1 MGTTNNKTVSMY
13 KENVLATNKRA
24 KEQSKS
30 LYGAIATLNALSV
43 EIALNE
49 KWAQLVAIASDKKHT
64 NNKLAYEL
72 IKKHTKANHKSGNYG
87 VFYVLQGLNRV
98 AITDINIAIQ
108 PIAVKVT
115 EEKAPVKAKAKVKA
129 PINEK
134 LAEILA
140 EIETN
145 YNMGIITRSEKN
157 KQVQHA
163 KKESRE
169 LAVA

>member
-1 MGTTNNKTVSMY
+1 MGTTNKKSVSMY

-49 KWAQLVAIASDKKHT
+49 KWAQLVSIAFDKKHT

-72 IKKHTKANHKSGNYG
+72 IKKHTKANHKSGSFG

-108 PIAVKVT
+108 PIVVKATPKVT
-115 EEKAPVKAKAKVKA
+115 PKKA
-129 PINEK
+129 
-134 LAEILA
+134 
-140 EIETN
+140 T
-145 YNMGIITRSEKN
+145 
-157 KQVQHA
+157 Q
-163 KKESRE
+163 

>member
-49 KWAQLVAIASDKKHT
+49 NWAKLVSIAFDKKHT
-64 NNKLAYEL
+64 NNKQAYEL
-72 IKKHTKANHKSGNYG
+72 IKKHTKANHKSGNFG

-108 PIAVKVT
+108 PI
-115 EEKAPVKAKAKVKA
+115 KVKA
-129 PINEK
+129 TPK
-134 LAEILA
+134 VAP
-140 EIETN
+140 
-145 YNMGIITRSEKN
+145 
-157 KQVQHA
+157 
-163 KKESRE
+163 KKATQ